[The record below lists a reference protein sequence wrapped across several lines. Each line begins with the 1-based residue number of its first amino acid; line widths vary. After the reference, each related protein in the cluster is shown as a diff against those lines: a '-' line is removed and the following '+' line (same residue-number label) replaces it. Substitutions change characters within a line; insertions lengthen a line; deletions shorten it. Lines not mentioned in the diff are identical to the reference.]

1 MATKKKFKI
10 CKIHVAIIFIIA
22 VIALFV
28 FVMKPTAKIETEIP
42 EVPITPPAQPIACT
56 ADAKVCPDGSSV
68 GRNASR
74 NCEFNDCPELPAAEQ
89 KTVSYTFPSGVA
101 PPSLKI
107 TSLINTPTF
116 PKVSETDLIRIY
128 VKNVGSDSDAT
139 TATLTINNETVAT
152 MDVPALERNAET
164 VLKYNYTA
172 TATGDYLVEV
182 NVAAVPGEEFIDDN
196 YSKITITVY

>member
-1 MATKKKFKI
+1 MATKKKFKL
-10 CKIHVAIIFIIA
+10 CKMHIALIFIIA

-28 FVMKPTAKIETEIP
+28 FVMKPTAKTEVEMEIP
-42 EVPITPPAQPIACT
+42 PAPSVTPPAAT
-56 ADAKVCPDGSSV
+56 
-68 GRNASR
+68 
-74 NCEFNDCPELPAAEQ
+74 LPAAEEPATVE
-89 KTVSYTFPSGVA
+89 KTLNYTFPSGVA

-116 PKVSETDLIRIY
+116 PKVGETDLIRIY
-128 VKNVGSDSDAT
+128 VKNVGSDSGAT
-139 TATLTINNETVAT
+139 TATLTINSQIVAT

-172 TATGDYLVEV
+172 TATGDYTVEV